1 MRCQELMID
10 TLAKRARELQT
21 SRDPRSKKIEKVRS
35 LISDS
40 KNGIVSVEPLLLPR
54 NANVEVTGIIA
65 EKSTVFKSNMYPLLY
80 YQCSDGN
87 EYPDIFKDGDGM
99 RQNQLVIQLFTLMDL
114 LLRKK
119 NLDLKLSPYDV
130 LATGPMQGMVQFIPN
145 KTIAVIVNEHGTLL
159 DYLRTHHPDEGSV
172 STSGVKPSVIE
183 TFVRSCGMLVEI

>member
-65 EKSTVFKSNMYPLLY
+65 EKSSVFKSNMYPLLLY

-87 EYPDIFKDGDGM
+87 EYPVIFKDGDDM
-99 RQNQLVIQLFTLMDL
+99 RQDQLVIQLFTLMDQ
-114 LLRKK
+114 LLRRKTWILSLARMMFWRRARCRLWC
-119 NLDLKLSPYDV
+119 NLS
-130 LATGPMQGMVQFIPN
+130 
-145 KTIAVIVNEHGTLL
+145 
-159 DYLRTHHPDEGSV
+159 
-172 STSGVKPSVIE
+172 
-183 TFVRSCGMLVEI
+183 